1 MKAYFKLR
9 HEITVSNENNV
20 FLKGTRII
28 LPASLRSRALSLAH
42 EGHQGLVKTKR
53 LLREKVWFPGI
64 DAKAKLMIEECLPC
78 QTATPT
84 THHEPLQMTTL
95 PSGPWQKLAADF
107 CGPFPTGEYILV
119 VIDEFSRYPEVEVL
133 KSTSAKATI
142 PKMDKILST
151 HGIPTEI
158 KTDNGPPFNSQ
169 EFQDFAD
176 DLGFKHRKITPL
188 WPQANAEAE
197 RFMRTLKK
205 TIITAHTDQLNWKQQ
220 MYRFLRNYRA
230 TPHITTDKTPS
241 ELLFGR
247 KMKTKLPEITPTVND
262 SDLRNKD
269 SNAKD
274 SDWRCCTGT
283 TTKTQQVFIIP
294 QSTTIPY
301 RDNQRQHDHSRKRQ
315 TQDYQKLNALQENT
329 PNTFQ

>member
-1 MKAYFKLR
+1 MSRHPQESPQSTYYSQMSDDYICFVAQHAAPKAISLDEVKRETVYDPTLQQLTKAIRTGNWTVSRTQQNSGVNQQEMNVYFKLC

-28 LPASLRSRALSLAH
+28 LPASLRAHALSLAH

-64 DAKAKLMIEECLPC
+64 DAKAKLMVEKCLPC
-78 QTATPT
+78 QAATPT
-84 THHEPLQMTTL
+84 THHEPLQMTNL

-151 HGIPTEI
+151 HGIPIEI
-158 KTDNGPPFNSQ
+158 KTDNGPSFNSQ
-169 EFQDFAD
+169 EFQEFAN

-188 WPQANAEAE
+188 WPQANAE
-197 RFMRTLKK
+197 
-205 TIITAHTDQLNWKQQ
+205 
-220 MYRFLRNYRA
+220 
-230 TPHITTDKTPS
+230 
-241 ELLFGR
+241 
-247 KMKTKLPEITPTVND
+247 
-262 SDLRNKD
+262 
-269 SNAKD
+269 
-274 SDWRCCTGT
+274 
-283 TTKTQQVFIIP
+283 
-294 QSTTIPY
+294 
-301 RDNQRQHDHSRKRQ
+301 DHHHFSHRPAQ
-315 TQDYQKLNALQENT
+315 I
-329 PNTFQ
+329 